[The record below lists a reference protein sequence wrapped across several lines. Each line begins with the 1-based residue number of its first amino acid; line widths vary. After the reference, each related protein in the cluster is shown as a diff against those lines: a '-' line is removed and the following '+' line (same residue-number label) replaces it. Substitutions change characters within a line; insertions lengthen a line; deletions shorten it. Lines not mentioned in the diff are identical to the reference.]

1 MLKILLLLVLCFIS
15 VPANEEFYAIKG
27 GIFSHNAGI
36 VTSGKDGCIDIH
48 AELLYNKRILK
59 GYPTIGTEINI
70 NGDSSFVYTGLSWE
84 KKYFKN
90 FLIGAFFGA
99 AAHNGNLNSENS
111 NQRKLGTRFL
121 FREAI
126 DIGYYINS
134 KYVISFLANHYSN
147 AGLGGVKN
155 QGNSNIGFRLSYYF

>member
-1 MLKILLLLVLCFIS
+1 MIKSILLLFLCLIS
-15 VPANEEFYAIKG
+15 ISASENLYALKG

-48 AELLYNKRILK
+48 AELLYNKKILK
-59 GYPTIGTEINI
+59 GYPTFGTEINI
-70 NGDSSFVYTGLSWE
+70 NGDSSVLYTGLSWE
-84 KKYFKN
+84 GKYFKN
-90 FLIGAFFGA
+90 LLLGAFFGA
-99 AAHNGNLNSENS
+99 TVHNGNLNNENS

-126 DIGYYINS
+126 DIGYYINHN
-134 KYVISFLANHYSN
+134 YVISFLANHYSN